1 MGRSGPPSLDKP
13 ARSHR
18 RGTWKAVLAA
28 ILVLVIAW
36 PTWLLWHTNA
46 SMNHVEATSTSAD
59 TRGVTYL
66 FAGSDS
72 RDGWNPEDPTEGERS
87 DSTILVH
94 RAPNGQ
100 SSMVSLP
107 RDSYVEIPGYG
118 MNKLNAAFAF
128 GGPTL
133 LIDTIERATGLHV
146 DHYVEIGMQGVTDI
160 VDALGGVNLCW
171 DTDVSDAYSGMQWT
185 AGCHKVGGVDAL
197 AFSRMRYADP
207 TGDIGR
213 GLRQRQVLNAV
224 VTQTLRPGVLLN
236 PIKQYQVSTAA
247 GKALTVGNHTNI
259 FNVARMLLT
268 MRKATNK
275 AMVGTPPLASV
286 NEMNEVGSV
295 VLWSDEAPAFFER
308 MSAGTLRDSDFIP
321 LQ

>member
-1 MGRSGPPSLDKP
+1 
-13 ARSHR
+13 
-18 RGTWKAVLAA
+18 
-28 ILVLVIAW
+28 
-36 PTWLLWHTNA
+36 
-46 SMNHVEATSTSAD
+46 MNHVEATSVSPD

-72 RDGWNPEDPTEGERS
+72 RDGWNPDDPTEGERS

-107 RDSYVEIPGYG
+107 RDSYVNIPGYG

-133 LIDTIERATGLHV
+133 LIATVEEATGLHV
-146 DHYVEIGMQGVTDI
+146 DHYVEVGMQGVTDI
-160 VDALGGVNLCW
+160 IDALGGVSLCW
-171 DTDVSDAYSGMQWT
+171 DADVDDPYSGMKWT
-185 AGCHKVGGVDAL
+185 AGCQTVDGVEAL

-224 VTQTLRPGVLLN
+224 VTRTLRPGILLN
-236 PIKQYQVSTAA
+236 PVKQYQVSTAA
-247 GKALTVGNHTNI
+247 AQALTVGDHTNI
-259 FNVARMLLT
+259 FNVARMMLT
-268 MRKATNK
+268 MRKATEK
-275 AMVGTPPLASV
+275 GMVGTPPMASV

-295 VLWSDEAPAFFER
+295 VLWSDAAPAFFER
-308 MSAGTLRDSDFIP
+308 MAAGTLRDSDFIP
-321 LQ
+321 FQ